1 MVGENDRNS
10 DHAGIPDNAE
20 LLYHGKEHEQ
30 RRCADGECDR
40 DDNVISGI
48 YADRMDLYLKISRV
62 DWINKIIAFP
72 GEMGYSF

>member
-1 MVGENDRNS
+1 MSVIKDMGLKEPYVGQIALQTGEIAEDPVS
-10 DHAGIPDNAE
+10 YTHLPDNAE

-48 YADRMDLYLKISRV
+48 YADRRCV
-62 DWINKIIAFP
+62 
-72 GEMGYSF
+72 